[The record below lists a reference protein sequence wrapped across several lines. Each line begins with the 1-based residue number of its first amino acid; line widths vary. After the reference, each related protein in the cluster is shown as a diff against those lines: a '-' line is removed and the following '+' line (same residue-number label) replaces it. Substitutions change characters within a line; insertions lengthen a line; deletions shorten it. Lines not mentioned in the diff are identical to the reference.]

1 MKYIVALAFFIMT
14 TVAQASNIVLVVPG
28 IAGGGP
34 DISGRLVARH
44 IGKHLPGNPTVTVSN
59 MQGAG
64 GLVMTNWLYNV
75 ADQENTIALLN
86 ANNDVILNGLLGN
99 ENSKYDLKKF
109 NWLFSAE
116 DGENNVFVL
125 WANRKRGLINVDL
138 MLTSNDFVVG
148 NQGSNNILTYF
159 LTDVVRSK
167 SRIIHGYK
175 DVRQALI
182 VNEIDA
188 RFGTL
193 SSVKANFPSWLKEGN
208 EIHPILQ
215 VGSKRRHP
223 ELPQVPNVREFTT
236 DPSHLAVLDFY
247 ERQVRLARLIFAGP
261 NMSKERAQQFISAGV
276 ALEKDID
283 YLTEAKKLEMEGDFM
298 QHKETMQIMS
308 EIMNTSTE
316 VLKIF
321 KQTSG
326 R

>member
-1 MKYIVALAFFIMT
+1 MKYILALAFFIMT
-14 TVAQASNIVLVVPG
+14 TVANASNVVLVVPG

-44 IGKHLPGNPTVTVSN
+44 IGKHLPSNPAVAVTN

-64 GLVMTNWLYNV
+64 GLVMTNWLYNI

-86 ANNDVILNGLLGN
+86 ANNDVFINGLLGD
-99 ENSKYDLKKF
+99 ENSKYDLNKF

-125 WANRKRGLINVDL
+125 WANNKKGLTKVDL
-138 MLTSNDFVVG
+138 MLKSNDFVVG

-159 LTDVVRSK
+159 LTDVMQSK

-182 VNEIDA
+182 INEIDA

-193 SSVKANFPSWLKEGN
+193 SSVKTNFPDWLKEGN
-208 EIHPILQ
+208 EIQPILQ
-215 VGSKRRHP
+215 VGSKKRHP
-223 ELPQVPNVREFTT
+223 ELPKIPNVREYAK
-236 DPSHLAVLDFY
+236 SQEHLAVLDFY

-261 NMSKERAQQFISAGV
+261 RMSKERVQQFIVAG
-276 ALEKDID
+276 EKLAKDPE
-283 YLTEAKKLEMEGDFM
+283 YLAEAKKLEMDGDFM
-298 QHKETMQIMS
+298 QHKETVQVIS
-308 EIMNTSTE
+308 EVMNTSKE
-316 VLKIF
+316 VLNIV